1 MSKLQKLT
9 EDFAKMKEEFEK
21 LKKAKDKSDKH
32 SDLKAKE
39 MDGELKECYNE
50 VNRLTQEN
58 EKLLEENKTLEELRK
73 VNEMLQKENSNKR
86 IEKSDAEDADAE
98 ESEDEYSADEEVAAF
113 FAEQA
118 KNRKSRTSP
127 QTEAEASNY
136 KEKDV
141 PKKFSCTKCNFRTTN
156 ESILNEHVRSNHS
169 SPNPF
174 VCDQCQFTTTTAV
187 NLAWHKEAMH
197 TTQNN
202 QQNNHQPSIS
212 KKVQKM
218 CNFWFNGFC
227 RYSDIE
233 CRFLHKNPPRCK
245 FQMDCMAWP
254 NCNFYHDENYS
265 RGACHYQEK
274 CRRQNCMFEH
284 FNVNSEHFLGGGQ
297 LPPEMNI
304 HNFPHLNQNQGYN
317 QNQWGN
323 GQQNNHWR
331 PW

>member
-1 MSKLQKLT
+1 MVFIFL
-9 EDFAKMKEEFEK
+9 
-21 LKKAKDKSDKH
+21 
-32 SDLKAKE
+32 
-39 MDGELKECYNE
+39 
-50 VNRLTQEN
+50 EN
-58 EKLLEENKTLEELRK
+58 EKLQEDNKTLEELRT
-73 VNEMLQKENSNKR
+73 VNEMLQKENYSKR
-86 IEKSDAEDADAE
+86 IEKSDAEDADTE
-98 ESEDEYSADEEVAAF
+98 ESEDEEVAAF
-113 FAEQA
+113 FAKQA

-136 KEKDV
+136 KEKDVPKKFSCTKCNFRTTNESILNKHVRSNHSSPNPQTEAEAPNSKEKDV